1 MSRFVQFSGFGGPD
15 VLDLV
20 DVEPPHPGPG
30 QVRVA
35 VRVAGLN
42 PVDYK
47 IFGGGPSA
55 SQHGSFSF
63 PSGNG
68 NDFSGVVD
76 EVGESVHSLAVGDR
90 VFGGARF
97 HAQADFLVIDEE
109 KALRMPD
116 GLGFDVAGGLDIA
129 GRAAIASV
137 RSVSVTAGDTVLVS
151 AAAGGVG
158 VIAAQLALLV
168 GATVIGTASA
178 SNHEFL
184 RRLGIIPVGYGGD
197 GSAAT
202 ATATDTETDTA
213 TATDTATTTLVD
225 GLRRVAPQGI
235 TAVLDCNGAPTI
247 DAALELGV
255 PAERINTIA
264 ARDHAARRSA
274 AIRGVGGQAASPA
287 DLLELAHLVAE
298 GRVTIPIDSVYP
310 LERVREAYERLI
322 AGHVRGK
329 IILALG

>member
-76 EVGESVHSLAVGDR
+76 EVGESVHSFAVGDR

-97 HAQADFLVIDEE
+97 HAQADFLVIEEE

-168 GATVIGTASA
+168 GATVVGTASA

-184 RRLGIIPVGYGGD
+184 RGLGIIPVGYGGYGGD

-202 ATATDTETDTA
+202 ETDTDTDTA
-213 TATDTATTTLVD
+213 TATATLVD
-225 GLRRVAPQGI
+225 GLREVAPQGI

-264 ARDHAARRSA
+264 ARDHAA
-274 AIRGVGGQAASPA
+274 
-287 DLLELAHLVAE
+287 
-298 GRVTIPIDSVYP
+298 
-310 LERVREAYERLI
+310 
-322 AGHVRGK
+322 
-329 IILALG
+329 

>member
-97 HAQADFLVIDEE
+97 HAQADFLVIEEE

-184 RRLGIIPVGYGGD
+184 RGLGIIPVGYGGD

-202 ATATDTETDTA
+202 ETATETDTA
-213 TATDTATTTLVD
+213 TATATLVD
-225 GLRRVAPQGI
+225 GLREVAPQGI

-322 AGHVRGK
+322 DGHVRGK
-329 IILALG
+329 IILALA